1 VTDDVVADDAGAEEP
16 DAGLP
21 VTVVIAR
28 RPAPGRDEELAAWAD
43 EIVAAAARFPGH
55 LGAEIYPPSPPERD
69 ELVVAFSFASAGEL
83 SAWEHSAERQELV
96 ARSRRLTLGA
106 PTTHAVSGF
115 EGIFAH
121 APGQAVVPPPR
132 WKTATVIALA
142 IYPMSLLVSWLIGPR
157 IADWPIALRV
167 LFTTLLVVPY
177 MSWLG
182 VPYLSRWLRGWL
194 SAGS

>member
-1 VTDDVVADDAGAEEP
+1 M
-16 DAGLP
+16 
-21 VTVVIAR
+21 
-28 RPAPGRDEELAAWAD
+28 
-43 EIVAAAARFPGH
+43 
-55 LGAEIYPPSPPERD
+55 
-69 ELVVAFSFASAGEL
+69 
-83 SAWEHSAERQELV
+83 
-96 ARSRRLTLGA
+96 
-106 PTTHAVSGF
+106 
-115 EGIFAH
+115 
-121 APGQAVVPPPR
+121 
-132 WKTATVIALA
+132 IALA